1 MKNDGFCDFL
11 VCEDIVEFIHIPTGS
26 GDNVSVG
33 DIIVIVII
41 FLIKVKICVVNYKSG
56 IVFYEVVLNI
66 GQNTALSGLISKPPK
81 NNGRSVL
88 VAFNHIRKTVKKR
101 CLPDSLIAGYRLF
114 VFTRIRFGFKVYIGN
129 DIKTVFVAKRNK
141 LTAEGDTGRSD
152 GVDVEFFHLF
162 DVFDHFIA
170 CQGFA
175 VDRAEF
181 VVSNSEKRNGL
192 SVYGKYLLTAVIR
205 CKCGI
210 SYSDAFA
217 DSAHSCSVGLFKGI
231 YRRIKIGF
239 FRAPKFNAVRGNTTA
254 DGGCICVA
262 RFISRKRNIRA
273 ETVRFDNRV
282 SVLIIKRKLCIPT
295 VFFVCVCGYVR

>member
-1 MKNDGFCDFL
+1 M
-11 VCEDIVEFIHIPTGS
+11 
-26 GDNVSVG
+26 
-33 DIIVIVII
+33 
-41 FLIKVKICVVNYKSG
+41 
-56 IVFYEVVLNI
+56 
-66 GQNTALSGLISKPPK
+66 
-81 NNGRSVL
+81 
-88 VAFNHIRKTVKKR
+88 
-101 CLPDSLIAGYRLF
+101 LF
-114 VFTRIRFGFKVYIGN
+114 FTRIRFGFKVYIGN

-141 LTAEGDTGRSD
+141 LTAERNAGRSD

-181 VVSNSEKRNGL
+181 VVSNSEKRNSL
-192 SVYGKYLLTAVIR
+192 SVYGKYLLTAVIG

-210 SYSDAFA
+210 SYSDTFA
-217 DSAHSCSVGLFKGI
+217 DSAHRCSVGLSKGI
-231 YRRIKIGF
+231 YRRIKIGL
-239 FRAPKFNAVRGNTTA
+239 FRAPKFNAVRGDTTA

-295 VFFVCVCGYVR
+295 VFFVCVCGYVRGKVKECTPVKAALFFHIDGRLNGKIFYHSFFGRIQIYISVNSAHFERILRFEPRCVAIFENFNGYRVRFSRFYIRRDSEIFRSV